1 MGRGKERRE
10 REGDGK
16 GWRGREGK
24 SEEGG
29 EATEMGRERDAP
41 ASDILRG
48 PPVRGRLDT

>member
-1 MGRGKERRE
+1 MEVHGG
-10 REGDGK
+10 
-16 GWRGREGK
+16 GWRGMEGT
-24 SEEGG
+24 SEEEG